1 VIEEVGELL
10 HECEGEL
17 VCNLTHKKVSK
28 ESRKRKCLQLKV
40 TQVPYFNGAILL
52 QNKVI
57 IGKVEEIFGPIN
69 AVKFTVKLS
78 DGVMA
83 NSYKPGKRDPFLH
96 VSFV

>member
-1 VIEEVGELL
+1 MLKLILEVGELL

-52 QNKVI
+52 LQNKVI
-57 IGKVEEIFGPIN
+57 IGKVEEILGPIN
-69 AVKFTVKLS
+69 AVVRFLLLS
-78 DGVMA
+78 M
-83 NSYKPGKRDPFLH
+83 SKY
-96 VSFV
+96 